1 MSGLPVIPGV
11 NSLLV
16 ISKKLMSPDCPT
28 LQAAAGLLLR
38 KLFVSKHNSV
48 AEWTHKK
55 STMGSFY
62 VSQQVIQCELDAEQQ
77 ICLNA
82 NNEARRDT

>member
-16 ISKKLMSPDCPT
+16 ISEKLMSPDCPT

-48 AEWTHKK
+48 AE
-55 STMGSFY
+55 
-62 VSQQVIQCELDAEQQ
+62 
-77 ICLNA
+77 
-82 NNEARRDT
+82 